1 VINDSPGFIA
11 QRIVAHIVNVGCQIA
26 QRRIAA
32 PADIDKGARLGLS
45 YPHGPLAWGDRI
57 GPARVLFILE
67 RLAAFYGAPRSA
79 CRCSLVKEEVD
90 VEMSFERLFH
100 PRGIA
105 IIGASADPTRIGGHP
120 LRALQRA
127 GYKGG
132 IFPVNPRYP
141 EIAGLTCFPTCTAIK
156 SPCDVRHRSRA
167 GRAGGSGGS

>member
-1 VINDSPGFIA
+1 MESRATGRA
-11 QRIVAHIVNVGCQIA
+11 RGSS
-26 QRRIAA
+26 AA
-32 PADIDKGARLGLS
+32 
-45 YPHGPLAWGDRI
+45 W
-57 GPARVLFILE
+57 
-67 RLAAFYGAPRSA
+67 RSA

-90 VEMSFERLFH
+90 AEMSFERLFH

-141 EIAGLTCFPTCTAIK
+141 DPRGRPAFRPAPRSSRQRHVAIVAVPAALVAQAVRDCGAAGIGFAIILTAGFRET
-156 SPCDVRHRSRA
+156 SPAGAKLEAELKEVAREANVRLI
-167 GRAGGSGGS
+167 GPNCQG